1 MKQLIKTMKK
11 KIRHKNKINNME
23 YKTKVFIKSKAQNKK
38 NTIKRLTKIRRMAQK
53 FHPLVNEH
61 TGERRVLGSCVSK
74 NKPGVCKSGFP
85 LFDAFAIAVLLAGSL
100 HVYNT
105 STFPTKQ

>member
-1 MKQLIKTMKK
+1 MKK

-23 YKTKVFIKSKAQNKK
+23 YKAKVFIKSKAQNKK
-38 NTIKRLTKIRRMAQK
+38 NTIKRLKKNRRMAQNC
-53 FHPLVNEH
+53 HPLVNEH

-85 LFDAFAIAVLLAGSL
+85 LFDAFAMKDTP
-100 HVYNT
+100 YP
-105 STFPTKQ
+105 FPP

>member
-38 NTIKRLTKIRRMAQK
+38 NTIKRLTKIEEW
-53 FHPLVNEH
+53 H
-61 TGERRVLGSCVSK
+61 K
-74 NKPGVCKSGFP
+74 NFTLS
-85 LFDAFAIAVLLAGSL
+85 
-100 HVYNT
+100 
-105 STFPTKQ
+105 